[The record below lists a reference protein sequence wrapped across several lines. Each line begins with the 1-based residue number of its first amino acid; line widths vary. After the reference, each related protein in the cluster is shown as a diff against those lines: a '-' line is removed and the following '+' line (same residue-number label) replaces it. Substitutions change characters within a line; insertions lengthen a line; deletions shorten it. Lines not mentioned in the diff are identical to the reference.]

1 MPRVTADPAAN
12 VHRVEQMMAD
22 AASSGAGFVLLP
34 EAVLTGLI
42 SNDDP
47 AHDLPLGQSIPGP
60 ATERL
65 EAAASRH
72 SLWVGLGLFE
82 RDGDCLYDFA
92 VLIAPDG
99 SVALR
104 YRRNQPQWHGIAAD
118 PAIYR
123 QGTSIEVAYTPIG
136 TVGFLICGDLFD
148 DALVARFRAL
158 RPDLLLF
165 PFARC
170 FLDGSAD
177 QARWDAEEM
186 PEYARQVVSA
196 GAPALMTNYI
206 GDPDIEECP
215 SFGGAFAVSADG
227 EVVASLPIDRLL
239 REECTPASRGGG
251 SMAIRLACE
260 RECSTLK
267 VEAQNINVSPCRFCC
282 RA

>member
-1 MPRVTADPAAN
+1 MKAALLVPRVTADPAAN
-12 VHRVEQMMAD
+12 LDRVEQMTAD
-22 AASSGAGFVLLP
+22 AAGSGAGLVLLP

-42 SNDDP
+42 NNDDP
-47 AHDLPLGQSIPGP
+47 AHDLPLGQAIPGP

-65 EAAASRH
+65 GAVARLH

-82 RDGDCLYDFA
+82 RDGDCLYDSA

-99 SVALR
+99 SIALR
-104 YRRNQPQWHGIAAD
+104 YRRNQPQWHDAAAD

-123 QGTSIEVAYTPIG
+123 QGASVEVVRTPIG
-136 TVGFLICGDLFD
+136 TFGFLICGDLFD

-170 FLDGSAD
+170 FPDGSAD
-177 QARWDAEEM
+177 QARWDTEEM
-186 PEYARQVVSA
+186 PEYTRQVVSA

-206 GDPDIEECP
+206 GDPGLEECP

-227 EVVASLPIDRLL
+227 EVIASLPLGVEGALLVDLDRFL
-239 REECTPASRGGG
+239 
-251 SMAIRLACE
+251 
-260 RECSTLK
+260 
-267 VEAQNINVSPCRFCC
+267 
-282 RA
+282 